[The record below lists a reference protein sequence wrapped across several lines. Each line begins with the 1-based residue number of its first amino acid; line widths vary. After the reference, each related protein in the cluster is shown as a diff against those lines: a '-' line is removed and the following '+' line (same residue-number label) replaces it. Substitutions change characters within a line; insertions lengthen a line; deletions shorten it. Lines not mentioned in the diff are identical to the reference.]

1 MPMTTLQQAS
11 SAPTGAL
18 ESPVRRRNPVRE
30 QHAFAPPAAPAR
42 EAPGAVDDRAF
53 AMIVGRNAALLRTIA
68 VRILRGSSEAD
79 DVVQETFIAA
89 WTHLEELRDADAV
102 TGWLVTT
109 VRRRSFDRLQSAATR
124 YRTQLDE
131 TAPVSIDNAPGAVAE
146 RASLVAAA
154 QLVIDDMA
162 PMQRRC
168 WELRHLERR
177 SYAEIA
183 EALGLPHSTV
193 RGHIARAR
201 AVVDRSL
208 ASWR

>member
-42 EAPGAVDDRAF
+42 VAPGSVDDRAF

-89 WTHLEELRDADAV
+89 WTHLEELRDAGAV

-168 WELRHLERR
+168 WELRHLERW

-183 EALGLPHSTV
+183 EAPGLPHSTV